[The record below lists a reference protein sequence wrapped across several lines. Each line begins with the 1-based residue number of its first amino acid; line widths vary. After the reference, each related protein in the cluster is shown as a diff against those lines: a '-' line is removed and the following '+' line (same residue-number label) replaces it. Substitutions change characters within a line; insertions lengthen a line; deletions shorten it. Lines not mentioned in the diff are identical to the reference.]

1 MSKTIFALA
10 TPPGRGG
17 ISIIRISG
25 DLAKETLEKIFDGE
39 IVSHKLSL
47 GSLRNEGL
55 LLDQC
60 MAVFMQKPK
69 SYTKE
74 DVVELHLHGGPAVVK
89 QVMLMLSSMGL
100 EPAGPGE
107 FTKRAFLNGRIDL
120 TQAEAVM
127 DMIQADSEVYHK
139 IAAGQLE
146 GQIKECVNAFS
157 DRVLDLLAQ
166 LDVCI
171 DYPEEDIEQKTLAE
185 VEKEL
190 EALIFDISGSI
201 SSRLAGQV
209 ITDGFKIALV
219 GKPNVGKSSLLNA
232 ILGKDRVIVTDIPG
246 TTRDVLDESFT
257 YKGMLFTFVDTAGIR
272 QSDDVVE
279 KIGIEKSFEVM
290 NEANLVVAIIDGSK
304 ELDQQDK
311 ELLEHVEKFE
321 HLLVINKSDLE
332 RASEIKGI
340 SISAKN
346 NINIDE
352 LLEKI
357 YQIASESIGNVGL
370 IINQRHIT
378 LAQKAVLNF
387 QNALEAI
394 KNNQDIECIEIDIR
408 DGWHNL
414 AEITGAVY
422 DEQIIDRIFE
432 KFCLGK

>member
-1 MSKTIFALA
+1 MSETIFALA

-47 GSLRNEGL
+47 GSLHNEDL

-89 QVMLMLSSMGL
+89 QVLQMLAKMGL
-100 EPAGPGE
+100 QPAGAGE

-127 DMIQADSEVYHK
+127 DMIQADSDVYHR

-146 GQIKECVNAFS
+146 GQIKECVNSFS
-157 DRVLDLLAQ
+157 DRALDLLAQ

-171 DYPEEDIEQKTLAE
+171 DYPEEDIEKTTLE
-185 VEKEL
+185 QVKKEL
-190 EALIFDISGSI
+190 ESLIFDINGNI

-246 TTRDVLDESFT
+246 TTRDVLDESYT

-290 NEANLVVAIIDGSK
+290 KEANLVVAIIDGSK
-304 ELDQQDK
+304 ELDQQDQD
-311 ELLEHVEKFE
+311 LLEHVKAFK
-321 HLLVINKSDLE
+321 HILVINKSDLNNV
-332 RASEIKGI
+332 SNMDGI
-340 SISAKN
+340 LISAKN
-346 NINIDE
+346 NVNIDE
-352 LLEKI
+352 LLSKI
-357 YQIASESIGNVGL
+357 YEIASESIGNVGL

-378 LAQKAVLNF
+378 LAKQAVMDF
-387 QNALEAI
+387 QNALAAI
-394 KNNQDIECIEIDIR
+394 QDHQDIECVEIDIR
-408 DGWHNL
+408 SGWHNL